1 MRHRKQEQLQHHNRP
16 KQETELS
23 TIEIIYAGCYK
34 AINEHTCEK
43 IKTKLSFIIYLHRAW
58 PIWICRCCWHFLHI
72 KMRKMKTRDNI
83 YSLHSILYGT
93 SILGCLKMFVDCCK
107 IKATLRGIGYITLSK
122 MRKKNTEPY
131 HILQRGNRGRIWS
144 KLSLLK
150 LCANLRRPQPRWN
163 LKQKNYKFLFTT

>member
-1 MRHRKQEQLQHHNRP
+1 MQDVIRP
-16 KQETELS
+16 SMNTVEKRSKPSWVLSYTCIELDQS
-23 TIEIIYAGCYK
+23 GYEGVADTSCILKWERWKHVITY
-34 AINEHTCEK
+34 T
-43 IKTKLSFIIYLHRAW
+43 
-58 PIWICRCCWHFLHI
+58 P
-72 KMRKMKTRDNI
+72 
-83 YSLHSILYGT
+83 SIPFYMVL
-93 SILGCLKMFVDCCK
+93 SILGRLKMFVDCCK